1 MDGLVG
7 RHGLGGSD
15 ELRDLL
21 KSFETGF
28 AKSHGKLLLPAV
40 ARAGNASPSFWS
52 GHAAVKQPTVLRT
65 DHAVVVSECLTGTAV
80 SADTSTGEH
89 AMMRVYFGELLHHS
103 SPAHTVFSFC
113 TLAGS
118 PRTV

>member
-21 KSFETGF
+21 KSLETGF

-80 SADTSTGEH
+80 SA
-89 AMMRVYFGELLHHS
+89 V
-103 SPAHTVFSFC
+103 
-113 TLAGS
+113 LALVS
-118 PRTV
+118 ML